1 MPMAAATARFRESM
15 RLLEAHGLA
24 HARKLPGQAAA
35 LVAENQGIALWHG
48 LRQGLGQG
56 TGTIQHKGIQG
67 MRRIV
72 RPVPGKIIIDP

>member
-15 RLLEAHGLA
+15 RSLEGMAHTGEF
-24 HARKLPGQAAA
+24 PGQSAA
-35 LVAENQGIALWHG
+35 LVAKNQGIALRHG
-48 LRQGLGQG
+48 PRQGLGQG
-56 TGTIQHKGIQG
+56 AGTIQHKGIQG